1 MSSLIFGVDP
11 KSLEEEWREEGL
23 TPIYGSIENDL
34 MIQAWEQ
41 YHDPVSEFKRENL
54 YHKLKTLVHSH
65 KISGTFYSEDDHSAQ
80 LLDTISLPLTRWVKH
95 QPEYDGGVFLK
106 MTCEGVP
113 GLTMRDEI
121 ILGECT
127 LTVVSRSKEMIEVR
141 L

>member
-23 TPIYGSIENDL
+23 TPSYGSIENDL

-41 YHDPVSEFKRENL
+41 YHDPVSEFKREGL
-54 YHKLKTLVHSH
+54 YQKLKTLVHSH
-65 KISGTFYSEDDHSAQ
+65 KISGTFYCEDDHSAQ
-80 LLDTISLPLTRWVKH
+80 LLNQITLPLTRWVTD
-95 QPEYDGGVFLK
+95 QSDEGVFLK
-106 MTCEGVP
+106 LTCEGAP
-113 GLTMRDEI
+113 GLAMRDDL

-127 LTVVSRSKEMIEVR
+127 LTVISRSKEMVEVR